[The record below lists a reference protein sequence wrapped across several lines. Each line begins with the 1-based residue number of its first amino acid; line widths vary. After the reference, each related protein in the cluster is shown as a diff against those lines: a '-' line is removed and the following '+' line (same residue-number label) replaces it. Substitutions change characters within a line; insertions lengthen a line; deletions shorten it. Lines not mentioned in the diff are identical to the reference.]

1 MSKIDLRPFGLY
13 WDLDPLTMGSPIPD
27 TYKTAVARK
36 DRRDRYTFF
45 DNAEKR
51 LFRLS
56 TIKSLGSGTYGE
68 TLLTNF
74 RIDGHKVVMKVIQKN
89 AHFTPEDVINEV
101 LAQIIVVETTK
112 DLDFPEINLKGPFA
126 PRVFL
131 FAQDSNNYYILNQI
145 MDITLHKLLIDD
157 GTFSNLT
164 CCLKHIAQI
173 LSVLFDKLE
182 FNHRDFKPDNI
193 MINEDGV
200 KLIDFGF
207 CCMKYGGMRI
217 SPGYTFPRT
226 ELVNCSSRTRDM
238 NSILYSILDHPILS
252 SYTLEMSP
260 IKRII
265 RALMFSHEPVPVD
278 WLNTYKKYNVAVENP
293 NLRPE
298 VVLKIIGSFQMYDE
312 TMETKIVPYWAQNVE
327 QVNAGILWKLTPPEI
342 NFLNPAKLIA
352 FLKKSNSMI
361 MIQRIMSQTKNE
373 QVKAACMVLLA
384 PKASNKI
391 NGGGTRKHRR

>member
-1 MSKIDLRPFGLY
+1 MSKIDLRPYGLY

-36 DRRDRYTFF
+36 DGRNRYTFF
-45 DNAEKR
+45 DGAEKR

-74 RIDGHKVVMKVIQKN
+74 SIGGERVVMKVIQKTP
-89 AHFTPEDVINEV
+89 HFTPEDVINEV
-101 LAQIIVVETTK
+101 IAQIVVVETTK
-112 DLDFPEINLKGPFA
+112 HMDFSEINLKGPFA

-131 FAQDSNNYYILNQI
+131 FAQDRNNYYILNQI
-145 MDITLHKLLIDD
+145 MDITLHRLLIDN

-164 CCLKHIAQI
+164 CCLKHIAKI
-173 LSVLFDKLE
+173 LSVLFDTLE
-182 FNHRDFKPDNI
+182 FNHRDLKPDNI

-238 NSILYSILDHPILS
+238 NSILYSILDHPILHGF
-252 SYTLEMSP
+252 TLEMSP

-265 RALMFSHEPVPVD
+265 RSLMFSDEPVPVD
-278 WLNTYKKYNVAVENP
+278 WLNTYKKYNVAAENR

-298 VVLKIIGSFQMYDE
+298 VIFKIVSSFQMYGE
-312 TMETKIVPYWAQNVE
+312 TMHAEISAYWAQHVAE
-327 QVNAGILWKLTPPEI
+327 VNAGILRMLTPAEI
-342 NFLNPAKLIA
+342 NFIIPVRLII
-352 FLKKSNSMI
+352 FLKKSNNPM
-361 MIQRIMSQTKNE
+361 MIQRIMSQTNNE
-373 QVKAACMVLLA
+373 LVKDACRQLLA
-384 PKASNKI
+384 PKKTNKI
-391 NGGGTRKHRR
+391 KGGTRKHKR